1 MTETN
6 KGSPKYAIPLHVAQV
21 AMKYGKT
28 VSKGI
33 QEMERRIQAQQA
45 QPVGGDGKCPSHTE
59 MVEKVEHEK
68 GGGSG

>member
-1 MTETN
+1 MTENN

-33 QEMERRIQAQQA
+33 QEMERRIQERTQQGA
-45 QPVGGDGKCPSHTE
+45 P
-59 MVEKVEHEK
+59 
-68 GGGSG
+68 

>member
-1 MTETN
+1 MTENN

-33 QEMERRIQAQQA
+33 QEMERRIQAQQENSSSK
-45 QPVGGDGKCPSHTE
+45 QQ
-59 MVEKVEHEK
+59 

>member
-33 QEMERRIQAQQA
+33 QEMERRIQTQQENSSSK
-45 QPVGGDGKCPSHTE
+45 QQ
-59 MVEKVEHEK
+59 